1 VSSRLAGCIVCAVAL
16 GSATAAAAQQRDTL
30 RVVTLD
36 SLDVSVTR
44 RTVPLERVPAAVSA
58 LTRADLQA
66 AQLTVALD
74 EALAAV
80 PGVVVSNRYNFSL
93 GPKISI
99 RGFGARTAFGVR
111 GVRVIADGIP
121 LTMPDGQTNLN
132 NLDLGS
138 AGRVEVIRG
147 PASALYG
154 NAAGGVIAVTT
165 ETPPPV
171 PLGFE
176 GRIIAS
182 DVGRGADM
190 PTRLGKLQL
199 KAGGEVGRASYLM
212 SLSRLETD
220 GFREFSSARQ
230 TLLNT
235 TVRFAPDA
243 ITRITAVV
251 NAVDAPLAQSAGAL
265 PADSAR
271 LRPRMAWPANVRTGS
286 GEATR
291 QAQAGVSL
299 VRSTQEGRLEAALYG
314 LRRTLDNALPFGFI
328 ELGRWGGGG
337 RIAYGRAF
345 DVAGVPATLTAG
357 ADAELQSDDRRE
369 FDNVD
374 GHAGDEL
381 RRDQTDHV
389 VTTAPFVQAALTFGQ
404 AWDLSAGARYDRVV
418 FDTDDAFLA
427 DGRDDS
433 GSRTLSALSSFA
445 GIVYAPR
452 PGLGVFANV
461 STTFQ
466 TPTTTELIN
475 APPAPG
481 QPCCPG
487 GFNRDLDPQTAMG
500 VEAGIRAPIGSAAS
514 IELAAF
520 RIRVENTLLP
530 FQVPEAEAREFFRN
544 AGESLHRGLELGA
557 RAHFGIF
564 DASAAYTYSHFTFL
578 DDGDAAADHEGNLL
592 PGVPPHRLFASAR
605 VQPFTQVTL
614 DAEVEHTSAY
624 DVDDANTEAARNP
637 AATVVDVRARFR
649 ARFGRLLVEPFLAVN
664 NVTDE
669 RYNAS
674 IVVNA
679 FGGRY
684 YEPAP
689 GRNFYLGATFATPG
703 WLR

>member
-1 VSSRLAGCIVCAVAL
+1 VSSRLAGCIVCALAL
-16 GSATAAAAQQRDTL
+16 GSASAATAQQRDTV

-36 SLDVSVTR
+36 SLDVTVTR
-44 RTVPLERVPAAVSA
+44 RTVPLERVPAAVST
-58 LTRADLQA
+58 LERVDLQA

-154 NAAGGVIAVTT
+154 NAAGGVIAVAT
-165 ETPPPV
+165 EVPPPV
-171 PLGFE
+171 PFGFE
-176 GRIIAS
+176 GRVIAS
-182 DVGRGADM
+182 DVGRGTDT
-190 PTRLGKLQL
+190 PTRLGKLQV
-199 KAGGEVGRASYLM
+199 KAGGEAGKASYLV

-230 TLLNT
+230 TLLNST
-235 TVRFAPDA
+235 FRFAPDA
-243 ITRITAVV
+243 FTRITAVV
-251 NAVDAPLAQSAGAL
+251 NGVDAPLAQSAGAL

-299 VRSTQEGRLEAALYG
+299 VRSTQQGRLEAALYG

-328 ELGRWGGGG
+328 ELERWAGGG
-337 RIAYGRAF
+337 RLAYGRVF
-345 DVAGVPATLTAG
+345 EVGS
-357 ADAELQSDDRRE
+357 ADAAVTGGLDAEVQSDGRQE
-369 FDNVD
+369 FDNV
-374 GHAGDEL
+374 GGRPGTEL

-389 VTTAPFVQAALTFGQ
+389 ATAAPFLQASLTLAD
-404 AWDLSAGARYDRVV
+404 AWDISVGARYDAVV
-418 FDTDDAFLA
+418 FDTDDSFLE

-445 GIVYAPR
+445 GIVYAPGG
-452 PGLGVFANV
+452 GLGVFANYA
-461 STTFQ
+461 TTFQ

-481 QPCCPG
+481 APCCPG
-487 GFNRDLDPQTAMG
+487 GFNPDLQPQTGRG
-500 VEAGIRAPIGSAAS
+500 VEAGIRAPIGDFADF
-514 IELAAF
+514 ELAAF
-520 RIRVENTLLP
+520 RISVENTLIP

-544 AGESLHRGLELGA
+544 AGESLHRGIELGA
-557 RAHFGIF
+557 HARFRRL
-564 DASAAYTYSHFTFL
+564 DASAAYTYSHFTFV
-578 DDGDAAADHEGNLL
+578 DDGDPGAANEGNLL
-592 PGVPPHRLFASAR
+592 PGVPPHRFFAAARVEPFASLT
-605 VQPFTQVTL
+605 V

-624 DVDDANTEAARNP
+624 DVDDANTESARNP
-637 AATVVDVRARFR
+637 AATVVDLRARFQ
-649 ARFGRLLVEPFLAVN
+649 ARFGGLTVEPFFAVN

-669 RYNAS
+669 RYNSS

>member
-1 VSSRLAGCIVCAVAL
+1 MHQRYTQLLVCAAAL
-16 GSATAAAAQQRDTL
+16 ACAAPVEAQRDTL

-36 SLDVSVTR
+36 SLDVMVTR
-44 RTVPLERVPAAVSA
+44 RTVPLERVPAAVS
-58 LTRADLQA
+58 TIDRTDVQRG
-66 AQLTVALD
+66 QLTVGLD

-80 PGVVVSNRYNFSL
+80 PGVIVSNRYNFSL

-132 NLDLGS
+132 NLDLGA
-138 AGRVEVIRG
+138 AGRIEVIRG

-154 NAAGGVIAVTT
+154 NAAGGVVAITT
-165 ETPPPV
+165 ESAPAV
-171 PLGFE
+171 PLGVE
-176 GRIIAS
+176 ARVIAS
-182 DVGRGADM
+182 DVGRGPNA
-190 PTRLGKLQL
+190 PTRLGKAQI
-199 KAGGEVGRASYLM
+199 KAGGQTGRTSYLL
-212 SLSRLETD
+212 SVSRLETD

-230 TLLNT
+230 SLLNAT
-235 TVRFAPDA
+235 ARFSPDA
-243 ITRITAVV
+243 MTRVTAVF

-291 QAQAGVSL
+291 QLQGGVSL
-299 VRSTQEGRLEAALYG
+299 VRSTRDGRLEAALYG

-328 ELGRWGGGG
+328 ELERWGGGG
-337 RIAYGRAF
+337 RLAYGRTF
-345 DVAGVPATLTAG
+345 GIAGLPTTVTAG
-357 ADAELQSDDRRE
+357 ADAEVQSDGRQE
-369 FDNVD
+369 FDNVN
-374 GHAGDEL
+374 GRRGDDL

-389 VTTAPFVQAALTFGQ
+389 ATAAPFVQAVITFAE
-404 AWDLSAGARYDRVV
+404 AWDLSAGTRYDVVV

-433 GSRTLSALSSFA
+433 GTRTLSALSSFA
-445 GIVYAPR
+445 GLVYAP
-452 PGLGVFANV
+452 GGGVGVFANF

-481 QPCCPG
+481 APCCPG
-487 GFNRDLDPQTAMG
+487 GFNPNLDPQTARG
-500 VEAGIRAPIGSAAS
+500 VEAGLRAPLGDNARF
-514 IELAAF
+514 ELAVF
-520 RIRVENTLLP
+520 RIRVGNTLIP
-530 FQVPEAEAREFFRN
+530 FQVQEVEAREFFRN
-544 AGESLHRGLELGA
+544 AGASLHRGVEVGGQARLGP
-557 RAHFGIF
+557 I
-564 DASAAYTYSHFTFL
+564 DATAAYTYSHFTFL
-578 DDGDAAADHEGNLL
+578 DDGDAAVDHEGHRL
-592 PGVPPHRLFASAR
+592 PGVPPHRLFAAAR
-605 VQPFTQVTL
+605 VSPVAAVTF
-614 DAEVEHTSAY
+614 DAEVEHTAAY
-624 DVDDANTEAARNP
+624 FVDDANTETARN
-637 AATVVDVRARFR
+637 AASTVIDVRARVR
-649 ARFGRLLVEPFLAVN
+649 TRFGGMVVEPFLAVN
-664 NVTDE
+664 NLTDE

-674 IVVNA
+674 VVVNA

>member
-1 VSSRLAGCIVCAVAL
+1 VCAVAL
-16 GSATAAAAQQRDTL
+16 GSATAADAQQRDTL

-36 SLDVSVTR
+36 SLDVAVTR
-44 RTVPLERVPAAVSA
+44 RTVPLERVPAAVFA
-58 LTRADLQA
+58 LTRADIQA

-154 NAAGGVIAVTT
+154 NAAGGVIAVAT

-171 PLGFE
+171 PLAFE

-182 DVGRGADM
+182 DVGRGTDM
-190 PTRLGKLQL
+190 PTRLGKLQV
-199 KAGGEVGRASYLM
+199 KAGGETGMASYLV

-230 TLLNT
+230 TLLNS
-235 TVRFAPDA
+235 TVRFAPNA
-243 ITRITAVV
+243 LTRITAVV

-299 VRSTQEGRLEAALYG
+299 VRSTQQGRLEAALYG

-328 ELGRWGGGG
+328 ELERWAGGG
-337 RIAYGRAF
+337 RLAYGRTFEVGGF
-345 DVAGVPATLTAG
+345 DAAVTGGVDG
-357 ADAELQSDDRRE
+357 ELQADGRQE
-369 FDNVD
+369 FDND
-374 GHAGDEL
+374 GGSPGSDL
-381 RRDQTDHV
+381 RRDQTDRV
-389 VTTAPFVQAALTFGQ
+389 ATAAPFLQASLTIAE
-404 AWDLSAGARYDRVV
+404 AWDISFGARYDAVL
-418 FDTDDAFLA
+418 FDTDDSFLT

-445 GIVYAPR
+445 GIVYAPGG
-452 PGLGVFANV
+452 GLGVFANYA
-461 STTFQ
+461 TTFQ

-475 APPAPG
+475 APPPPG

-487 GFNRDLDPQTAMG
+487 GFNPDLQPQTG
-500 VEAGIRAPIGSAAS
+500 RGFEAGIRAPIGGVANL
-514 IELAAF
+514 ELAAF
-520 RIRVENTLLP
+520 QIRVANTLIP

-544 AGESLHRGLELGA
+544 AGESLHRGIELGA
-557 RAHFGIF
+557 RASLGAF
-564 DASAAYTYSHFTFL
+564 DASAAYTYSHFTFV
-578 DDGDAAADHEGNLL
+578 DDGDPDADNEGNLL
-592 PGVPPHRLFASAR
+592 PGVPPHRLFMAAR
-605 VQPFTQVTL
+605 ARAFGTVTF

-624 DVDDANTEAARNP
+624 DVDDANTEAAENA

-649 ARFGRLLVEPFLAVN
+649 ARVGRLVVEPFLAVN